1 MFSCFCCFTPTLHVI
16 LHQYTE
22 SEGTGGGVLWWSK
35 QFVSC
40 QQTLCKYDFLQQF
53 MWHGAKL
60 LPMFVSV
67 MLEARDVERG
77 NYSNEVH
84 PLLLKTKLL
93 LLHRFFS
100 LSFLAD
106 HHKTF
111 KLGLPSFA
119 FFIYSCFLFDPS
131 HLCTYLFISQF
142 IQQPQT
148 LQIVWLLD
156 TGKHCNRWN
165 VCGASGWS

>member
-1 MFSCFCCFTPTLHVI
+1 MFSCFCCFTPSLHVI

-22 SEGTGGGVLWWSK
+22 SEGTGGGGGGVSYGEANNLFLVSK
-35 QFVSC
+35 RCVS
-40 QQTLCKYDFLQQF
+40 TTSSSNLCDMVPKR
-53 MWHGAKL
+53 L

-67 MLEARDVERG
+67 MLEARDVERR
-77 NYSNEVH
+77 NYSNDVH

-111 KLGLPSFA
+111 NLGLPSFA

-142 IQQPQT
+142 I
-148 LQIVWLLD
+148 
-156 TGKHCNRWN
+156 
-165 VCGASGWS
+165 